1 MTETNISTKKCAKC
15 KSILPLTSFNKNKSK
30 FDGLGTEC
38 RPCANAHSKKYHSEN
53 LDAHKARLASYKQR
67 NPEKFKEW
75 YKKQYAESDKE
86 AEYLRKKQDREA
98 NPEKWRAYSHVY
110 WARHTDICR
119 ERKRQYRRKFP
130 EIGAEQNRARQTR
143 QINAMPVW
151 ADRKAMKAIYAAS
164 KKISRETG
172 IKHHVDHYFPL
183 KSDVV
188 CGLHNE
194 FNLRII
200 PAVENLSKGNSF
212 PEDNQ

>member
-1 MTETNISTKKCAKC
+1 MSETNISTKKCAKC

-53 LDAHKARLASYKQR
+53 LEAHKIRGRAYKLA

-75 YKKQYAESDKE
+75 NRLQYLRSDKE
-86 AEYLRKKQDREA
+86 SENSRRRDSYQRHKDKRLAHSKKMWYVNHEHNLKRKVEYRKK
-98 NPEKWRAYSHVY
+98 
-110 WARHTDICR
+110 
-119 ERKRQYRRKFP
+119 FP
-130 EIGAEQNRARQTR
+130 GIGAEQNRARQTR
-143 QINAMPVW
+143 KQNAMPDW
-151 ADRKAMKAIYAAS
+151 ADRKAMKIIYAEC
-164 KKISRETG
+164 KKISKETG

-212 PEDNQ
+212 PEDHL